1 MPFLPPYVQIITWN
15 IQLLRKSKEDVQV
28 DVVSQNEAWCFAL
41 SESMLNNEDNSDNDA
56 ANNNDIIRSLETMND
71 SISLET
77 LHLAFS
83 VIKNK

>member
-1 MPFLPPYVQIITWN
+1 
-15 IQLLRKSKEDVQV
+15 
-28 DVVSQNEAWCFAL
+28 
-41 SESMLNNEDNSDNDA
+41 MLNNEDNSDNDA